1 MVKRF
6 RTDSISALTESITTD
21 IFAFLIEFK
30 EESFTLCELCS
41 VTKIFLNFFDCQD
54 R

>member
-6 RTDSISALTESITTD
+6 RTDSIRALTANITTD

-41 VTKIFLNFFDCQD
+41 VTKFFLNFSDCQD